1 MKTQQINKLE
11 QIQDKAYTYNVIG
24 YFLSSLEC
32 YANKFSTNSKSNI
45 FSAYNNFDCG
55 NKKNKTELKYQII
68 SQLELLKASLTIYIT
83 KFGEFEFPSK
93 MSKKQMIETIEQW
106 KEKVPDEDKKYYDTG
121 INILKCKQA
130 NSFVDELGS
139 SSNVNPN
146 FIKNSIGIIAESNKI
161 GENAIEDFKSKGVQP
176 DLVLHSEQIGN
187 DDINKRGK
195 DENKRRKQIKE
206 LDDILETLDT
216 LLADIKQNNESKKS
230 SLKAYKRNAN
240 DFIKKCE
247 EFKKGNTFYWYK
259 DNQQRHKEILFFIT
273 NINQNLTKVVLNPP
287 LNKIIE
293 LLDEKEGDFK

>member
-1 MKTQQINKLE
+1 MKTEQINKLE
-11 QIQDKAYTYNVIG
+11 QIQDKAYSYNVIG

-55 NKKNKTELKYQII
+55 NKKNKTELKHQII

-93 MSKKQMIETIEQW
+93 MSKEQMIETIVQW
-106 KEKVPDEDKKYYDTG
+106 KEKVPDKDKKYYDTG
-121 INILKCKQA
+121 INILKCEQA

-146 FIKNSIGIIAESNKI
+146 FIKNSIGIFAESNQMGK
-161 GENAIEDFKSKGVQP
+161 NAIEDYKSKGVQP

-195 DENKRRKQIKE
+195 DENKRREQIKE
-206 LDDILETLDT
+206 LDDILDT
-216 LLADIKQNNESKKS
+216 LLSDILQNNESKNN
-230 SLKAYKRNAN
+230 SLKAYKKNAN

-259 DNQQRHKEILFFIT
+259 DNQQRHKEMLFFIT
-273 NINQNLTKVVLNPP
+273 NVYKNLTTVGLKPP

>member
-1 MKTQQINKLE
+1 MKAQQINKLE
-11 QIQDKAYTYNVIG
+11 QIQDKAYSYNVIG

-55 NKKNKTELKYQII
+55 NKKNKTELKHQII

-93 MSKKQMIETIEQW
+93 MSKEQMIETIEQW

-121 INILKCKQA
+121 INILKCEQA
-130 NSFVDELGS
+130 NSFVDELGN

-146 FIKNSIGIIAESNKI
+146 FVKNSIGIIAESNKI
-161 GENAIEDFKSKGVQP
+161 GENAIEDYKSKGVQP
-176 DLVLHSEQIGN
+176 DLVLHSKQIGN
-187 DDINKRGK
+187 EDINKRGK
-195 DENKRRKQIKE
+195 DENKRREQIEE
-206 LDDILETLDT
+206 LDDMLEKIIS
-216 LLADIKQNNESKKS
+216 DIDQNKESKKS
-230 SLKAYKRNAN
+230 SLKAYKKNAN

-247 EFKKGNTFYWYK
+247 EFKKDNTFYWYN
-259 DNQQRHKEILFFIT
+259 DNQQRHKEMLFLIT
-273 NINQNLTKVVLNPP
+273 NINTNLTNVVLDPP

>member
-1 MKTQQINKLE
+1 MKTQQINKLD
-11 QIQDKAYTYNVIG
+11 QIQDKAYSYNVIG

-32 YANKFSTNSKSNI
+32 YANKFSTNSKPNI

-55 NKKNKTELKYQII
+55 NKKNKTELKHQII

-93 MSKKQMIETIEQW
+93 MSKEQMIETIEQW

-121 INILKCKQA
+121 INILKCEQA

-146 FIKNSIGIIAESNKI
+146 FIKNSIGIFAESNQMGK
-161 GENAIEDFKSKGVQP
+161 NAIEDYKSKGVQP

-195 DENKRRKQIKE
+195 DEHKRREQIKE
-206 LDDILETLDT
+206 LDNILDILDT
-216 LLADIKQNNESKKS
+216 LLSDIYIEQNKEQKKGL
-230 SLKAYKRNAN
+230 LKTYKKHAN
-240 DFIKKCE
+240 DFIQKCE
-247 EFKKGNTFYWYK
+247 EFKKCNTFYWYK
-259 DNQQRHKEILFFIT
+259 DNQKRHKDFIT
-273 NINQNLTKVVLNPP
+273 NINKNLTTVFLDPP